1 MKGAARHI
9 MALLVFIRYDNTV
22 KPNTLIVGMLYR
34 RHSTIIESY
43 RTSSSKLIVDV
54 LYKKISTSF

>member
-22 KPNTLIVGMLYR
+22 KPNTLIVAMLYR

-43 RTSSSKLIVDV
+43 CTSSSKLIVDI
-54 LYKKISTSF
+54 LYK